1 MKIKL
6 FTHTDLDGVGC
17 AILAYHVFGKD
28 TVDVSYCDYDD
39 IDTEVKLLINDP
51 EEYEKFNMIF
61 ITDIKVSEEVA
72 EKIDKDCDNVRLL
85 DHHPTAEYLKKYDW
99 CTIQVERE
107 VFGET
112 TKTCGTELFYEWC
125 NDMIPDK
132 IMNPEPISK
141 MVDIIRNYD
150 TWRWA
155 SLGEAGLISKK
166 VNNLLYLYG
175 RDMFINW
182 ALMQIYQN
190 EFPILTE
197 SDKLILDI
205 EQKKVDRY
213 IDSKE
218 QEMVQYTVAGYT
230 AGLVFAEMYTSEL
243 GNTLAKR
250 HPELDFIVMID
261 MGEKSVSYRSVK
273 DNIDLGKDVAAKF
286 GGGGHPKAAG
296 HFFGVRNKIDMDNF
310 LRELFMEVETEEE
323 KKDE

>member
-6 FTHTDLDGVGC
+6 FTYTDLDGVGC

-99 CTIQVERE
+99 CTIQIERE

-112 TKTCGTELFYEWC
+112 IKTCGTELFYEWC

-132 IMNPEPISK
+132 IMNPEPVSN
-141 MVDIIRNYD
+141 MVNIIRDYD

-261 MGEKSVSYRSVK
+261 MGAKSVSYRSVK

-296 HFFGVRNKIDMDNF
+296 HFFGNRIDMDNI
-310 LRELFMEVETEEE
+310 LREVFMEVKKEEE